1 MLRLRGAA
9 VQHPLRRSRV
19 VLTALCRTEACVA
32 KATVTVAGVKLASRD
47 TTLRSG
53 RSRTLTLA
61 LTPRARR
68 ALRASLRGRR
78 QVRIRVL
85 VVARD
90 GAGNRAS
97 AQRSVTL
104 MR

>member
-1 MLRLRGAA
+1 
-9 VQHPLRRSRV
+9 VQHPLRRNRV
-19 VLTALCRTEACVA
+19 AVTALCRTEACTA

-47 TTLRSG
+47 TALRSG
-53 RSRTLTLA
+53 RSRTLTLT

-68 ALRASLRGRR
+68 ALRASLRARR
-78 QVRIRVL
+78 RVRIRVL

-90 GAGNRAS
+90 RAGNRAS